1 MDETRLNRLREELDK
16 AQKKRQ
22 ELDAKVKKL
31 EQRVREAENTYI
43 HDIVHAANITPE
55 QLGKLIRILGNAG
68 LEEAGEA
75 ADLTEK
81 NVMRAIKP
89 MDLMEKISACMDAIN
104 EGMVSEIPEKKDEG
118 PVDVT
123 LEEMKKKEVKGD

>member
-55 QLGKLIRILGNAG
+55 QLGRLIRMAEHRLPMNYSSFEK
-68 LEEAGEA
+68 EEK
-75 ADLTEK
+75 D
-81 NVMRAIKP
+81 N
-89 MDLMEKISACMDAIN
+89 
-104 EGMVSEIPEKKDEG
+104 DEG
-118 PVDVT
+118 
-123 LEEMKKKEVKGD
+123 

>member
-43 HDIVHAANITPE
+43 HDIVHAAYF
-55 QLGKLIRILGNAG
+55 GKNRDNRG
-68 LEEAGEA
+68 
-75 ADLTEK
+75 
-81 NVMRAIKP
+81 
-89 MDLMEKISACMDAIN
+89 
-104 EGMVSEIPEKKDEG
+104 
-118 PVDVT
+118 
-123 LEEMKKKEVKGD
+123 

>member
-55 QLGKLIRILGNAG
+55 QLGRLIRMAEHRLPMNDSSFEK
-68 LEEAGEA
+68 EEK
-75 ADLTEK
+75 D
-81 NVMRAIKP
+81 N
-89 MDLMEKISACMDAIN
+89 
-104 EGMVSEIPEKKDEG
+104 DEG
-118 PVDVT
+118 
-123 LEEMKKKEVKGD
+123 

>member
-55 QLGKLIRILGNAG
+55 QLGRLIRMAEHSLPMNDSPFEK
-68 LEEAGEA
+68 EEK
-75 ADLTEK
+75 D
-81 NVMRAIKP
+81 N
-89 MDLMEKISACMDAIN
+89 
-104 EGMVSEIPEKKDEG
+104 DEG
-118 PVDVT
+118 
-123 LEEMKKKEVKGD
+123 

>member
-43 HDIVHAANITPE
+43 HDIVHTANITPE
-55 QLGKLIRILGNAG
+55 QLGKLIRMAEHSLPMNDNSFEK
-68 LEEAGEA
+68 EEKDNGE
-75 ADLTEK
+75 
-81 NVMRAIKP
+81 
-89 MDLMEKISACMDAIN
+89 
-104 EGMVSEIPEKKDEG
+104 G
-118 PVDVT
+118 
-123 LEEMKKKEVKGD
+123 